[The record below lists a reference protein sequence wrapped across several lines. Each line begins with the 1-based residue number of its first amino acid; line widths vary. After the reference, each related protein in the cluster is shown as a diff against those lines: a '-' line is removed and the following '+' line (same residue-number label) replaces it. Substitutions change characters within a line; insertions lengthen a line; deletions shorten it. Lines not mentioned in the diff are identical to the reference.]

1 MEVIAFFSS
10 FFLHSGST
18 RRAGASWTAGFA
30 WSTCKPLFFYLSLF
44 LILLFPLLPVSSSF
58 SCHPSPVISPPDC
71 CLCPFSRNRK
81 SCTLACVGV
90 FFSPI
95 LPFQGKTLPPALF
108 PPWRLYRFSVF
119 HKSQR
124 LSGTFHKAKAVREAR
139 KFAGLLIVV
148 CGHKCKT
155 VSSWAGTY
163 WTDLIA
169 LNSITMSTLWH
180 KGKKYSILE
189 SSLTKNSPTAFVASP
204 KTGHCQVR
212 FSLLLTLAAW
222 PRWRH
227 SVGKFYRRPVLK
239 VYRLNK

>member
-1 MEVIAFFSS
+1 MEVIAFSSS

-44 LILLFPLLPVSSSF
+44 SILLFPLLPVSSSL
-58 SCHPSPVISPPDC
+58 SCHLSSRLLSLPLFTQQEKLLSCV
-71 CLCPFSRNRK
+71 CLFS
-81 SCTLACVGV
+81 
-90 FFSPI
+90 FPI

-108 PPWRLYRFSVF
+108 PPWRLHRFSVF

-155 VSSWAGTY
+155 VSSWAGTH

>member
-10 FFLHSGST
+10 FLLHSGST

-44 LILLFPLLPVSSSF
+44 SILLLPLLPVSPSLSCRLSSRRLSLPLF
-58 SCHPSPVISPPDC
+58 TQQEKLHSCV
-71 CLCPFSRNRK
+71 
-81 SCTLACVGV
+81 CVV
-90 FFSPI
+90 FF
-95 LPFQGKTLPPALF
+95 FQFCHFRGKLCLLLLF
-108 PPWRLYRFSVF
+108 PPWRLHRFSVF

-124 LSGTFHKAKAVREAR
+124 LSGTFHKAEAVGEAR

-148 CGHKCKT
+148 CGHKCTT

-169 LNSITMSTLWH
+169 LNSITASTLWH
-180 KGKKYSILE
+180 QGKKYSILE